1 MNTVQ
6 VEGLILKNYAGFY
19 YVQDQDLDVYE
30 CKVRGKL
37 KEKLLSGDR
46 VLYTKLDDEKG
57 MIENVL
63 PRDNQLYRPKVA
75 NVSLV
80 LIVMAYDRPKPSLS
94 LLDRLLVLAEFSRLT
109 PCIVLNKC
117 DMHPTREVEDILAYY
132 PRAGFSVIPI
142 SAKNQIGTAQLRE
155 KIKGEIAVL
164 AGPSGSGKSTI
175 MNTLTARD
183 MPTQEVSQKIGRG
196 RHTTRHVE
204 LYPMEIGAWLVD
216 TPGFSVLDMPRMRR
230 EELTKLYPDFS
241 AYAENCRF
249 ADCLHLKET
258 ECGVKEAV
266 QEQEILASRYE
277 NYLTMLEEVM
287 ENERCY

>member
-1 MNTVQ
+1 MSAVQ
-6 VEGLILKNYAGFY
+6 VQGLILKNYAGFY
-19 YVQDQDLDVYE
+19 YVQDQKLDVYE

-46 VLYTKLDDEKG
+46 VQFTILEAGKG
-57 MIENVL
+57 IIETVL
-63 PRDNQLYRPKVA
+63 TRENQLYRPKVA

-94 LLDRLLVLAEFSRLT
+94 LLDRLLVLSEFSRLT

-117 DMHPTREVEDILAYY
+117 DLQPTREVDDILSYY
-132 PRAGFSVIPI
+132 PRAGFPVIPI
-142 SAKNQIGTAQLRE
+142 SAANQTGVEQLRE
-155 KIKGEIAVL
+155 RIKGEIAVL

-175 MNTLTARD
+175 MNTLTSRN

-204 LYPMEIGAWLVD
+204 LYPMEVGAWLVD
-216 TPGFSVLDMPRMRR
+216 TPGFSVLDLPRMRR
-230 EELTKLYPDFS
+230 EELTRHFPDFT
-241 AYAENCRF
+241 AYNDSCKF
-249 ADCLHLKET
+249 SDCLHLKET

-266 QEQEILASRYE
+266 REQRILASRYE

-287 ENERCY
+287 ESERCY

>member
-1 MNTVQ
+1 MSAVQ

-19 YVQDQDLDVYE
+19 YVQDQVLNVHE

-37 KEKLLSGDR
+37 KEKILSGDR
-46 VLYTKLDDEKG
+46 VLFTKLEDGKG
-57 MIENVL
+57 IIENVL
-63 PRDNQLYRPKVA
+63 PRENQLYRPKVA

-94 LLDRLLVLAEFSRLT
+94 LLDRLLVLAEFSRLM

-117 DMHPTREVEDILAYY
+117 DLQPTREVDDILDYY
-132 PRAGFSVIPI
+132 PQAGFTVIPI
-142 SAKNQIGTAQLRE
+142 SARKQIGTEQLRE
-155 KIKGEIAVL
+155 RVKGEIAVL

-175 MNTLTARD
+175 LNTLTSRD

-216 TPGFSVLDMPRMRR
+216 TPGFSILDLPRMRR
-230 EELTKLYPDFS
+230 EELTRHFPDFT
-241 AYAENCRF
+241 AYTDNCRF

-266 QEQEILASRYE
+266 QAKKILASRYE

-287 ENERCY
+287 ESERCY